1 MSINVAKETPANRT
15 DFLFDEEHDQLRRTV
30 RQFLVR
36 EINPKADEL
45 EAAGIVPREL
55 FLRGGELGF
64 FGHGVPEAYGGYGA
78 DCRMSVVLAE
88 ELSHAHTSGV
98 GMAFGAHTEIAIPHI
113 VRFGTE
119 EQKQKYL
126 PELVAGRQVA
136 ALGIT
141 EPAAGSNVSGIQTRA
156 KRDGSDWVLN
166 GSKIFITN
174 AVNADVYCVA
184 AKTDSSAGHR
194 GMSMFLVERKSP
206 GFDVHE
212 LKGKL
217 GRRGSDTGE
226 LTFDDCRIPGDALLG
241 EENRGFYQIMACF
254 ENERLVIA
262 AGCVGAAEA
271 TLQQTV
277 EYAQNRS
284 FGLGSLA
291 DMQVT
296 KQRLAK
302 SFMELEAA
310 RQLVY
315 YTAWRVTREIPSLKE
330 VAMAKAFASE
340 TACRIIDD
348 CLQLHGGYGYFS
360 DQLVERAYRDIR
372 LDRIG
377 GGATEVMYEIIAKQL
392 RI

>member
-1 MSINVAKETPANRT
+1 MSHDTSSTAPSH
-15 DFLFDEEHDQLRRTV
+15 FLFDDEHDQFRRTI
-30 RQFLVR
+30 RQFLER
-36 EINPKADEL
+36 EVNPRADEL

-64 FGHGVPEAYGGYGA
+64 FGHGVPEAYGGYGT

-98 GMAFGAHTEIAIPHI
+98 GMAFGAHSEIATPHI
-113 VRFGTE
+113 VRFGTQK
-119 EQKQKYL
+119 QKQKYL
-126 PELVAGRQVA
+126 PELVAGRMIGG
-136 ALGIT
+136 LGIT

-156 KRDGSDWVLN
+156 QRDGSDWVLN

-174 AVNADVYCVA
+174 AVNADVFCIA
-184 AKTDSSAGHR
+184 AKTDPNAGHR
-194 GMSMFLVERKSP
+194 GISMFLVDQKTP
-206 GFDVHE
+206 GFEVYE

-241 EENRGFYQIMACF
+241 DENRGFYQIMECF

-271 TLQQTV
+271 TLHRTV
-277 EYAQNRS
+277 EYTQNRS
-284 FGLGSLA
+284 FGIGSLA

-302 SFMELEAA
+302 SYMELEAA

-315 YTAWRVTREIPSLKE
+315 YTAWRMMHGTPSLKE

-340 TACRIIDD
+340 AAFRIIDD

-360 DQLVERAYRDIR
+360 DQLVERAFRDIR

-377 GGATEVMYEIIAKQL
+377 GGATEVMYEIIAKQM